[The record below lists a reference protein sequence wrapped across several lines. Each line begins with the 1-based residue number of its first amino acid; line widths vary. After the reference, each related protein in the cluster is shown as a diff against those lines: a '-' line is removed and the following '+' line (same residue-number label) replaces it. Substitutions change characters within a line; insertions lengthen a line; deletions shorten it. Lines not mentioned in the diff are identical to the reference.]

1 MSSICT
7 RPNTARLSPL
17 PPLSL
22 LLVVVVYIIK
32 SDMYTQTHNR
42 FFLRWCRLLRRR
54 GDNRSNRFL
63 DHGRRRK
70 GVIAVSVGDE
80 CRRPRSSSPMPARS
94 ADFLGQWGR
103 RAAELDVDGVEE
115 LVKLA
120 GGLQAEGTRKDETP
134 GSTGKPRQLNERVA
148 DSYSPADLEEVANG
162 VTADDQ
168 ERQRLAGDAL
178 QDLDEVGVI
187 GCKNDGGRE
196 KMFRIYEKR
205 SFAHTGPSGRLR
217 PVPA

>member
-1 MSSICT
+1 
-7 RPNTARLSPL
+7 
-17 PPLSL
+17 
-22 LLVVVVYIIK
+22 
-32 SDMYTQTHNR
+32 MYTQTHNR

-94 ADFLGQWGR
+94 ADFLGQCWGR

-115 LVKLA
+115 VVKLA
-120 GGLQAEGTRKDETP
+120 GGLQAGGTRKDETP

-148 DSYSPADLEEVANG
+148 YSYSPADLEEVANG

-196 KMFRIYEKR
+196 KMFRLLREKEFC
-205 SFAHTGPSGRLR
+205 SHR
-217 PVPA
+217 PVRSTKTGSGLMARRSRTARMVMKPL